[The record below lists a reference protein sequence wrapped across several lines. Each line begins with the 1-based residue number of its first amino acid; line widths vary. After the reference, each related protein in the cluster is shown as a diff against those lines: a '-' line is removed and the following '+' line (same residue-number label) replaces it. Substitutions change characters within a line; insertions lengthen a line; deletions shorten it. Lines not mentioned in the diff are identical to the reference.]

1 MKSLEGHILNVAE
14 VCQKLL
20 VPCVGLVKLDE
31 VNGDLAG
38 VKKGERN
45 SSWVD
50 IAQIETHQ

>member
-14 VCQKLL
+14 VCEKLL

-31 VNGDLAG
+31 VNSDLAR

-50 IAQIETHQ
+50 IAQIETH